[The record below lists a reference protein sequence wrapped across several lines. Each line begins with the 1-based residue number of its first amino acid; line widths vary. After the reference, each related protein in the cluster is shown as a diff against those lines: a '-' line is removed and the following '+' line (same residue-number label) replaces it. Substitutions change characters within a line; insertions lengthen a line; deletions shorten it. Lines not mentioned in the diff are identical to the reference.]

1 MKYKSFTSES
11 VSAGHP
17 DKICDQISD
26 AVLDAALE
34 VDPKSRVAIETLV
47 TWEKVVIAGEVTC
60 KKKLDYKKIAKDVIK
75 DLGYTKK
82 ELHFSDKSDIE
93 VFVHQQSPDIAQG
106 VDLDGAG
113 DQGMMFGYAV
123 DETKDLMPL
132 PIILSHRLVEEMDN
146 LRQTKKIPYLRP
158 DGKSEVKVLYENS
171 IPVGVER
178 VVIAVPHNPKISHK
192 QLHSDIFKFVVT
204 PVLKKFGYKI
214 KDSELVVN
222 GTGKW
227 EIGGPASDTGVT
239 GRKIIVDT
247 YGGMARIGG
256 GAMSGK
262 DPSKVDRSAAY
273 AARYLAKNI
282 VANKLAKRC
291 EVQLAY
297 VIGQPKPISAAL
309 DTFGTE
315 TKPLSVIEDFAFA
328 KLLDLSVRGIVEGLN
343 LRRPIYRESARY
355 GHFGRSQ
362 FPWEKVVRY

>member
-11 VSAGHP
+11 VAAGHP
-17 DKICDQISD
+17 DKICDQVSD
-26 AVLDAALE
+26 AILDAALAN
-34 VDPKSRVAIETLV
+34 DPKSRVAVETLA
-47 TWEKVVIAGEVTC
+47 TWEKLVIAGEVTC
-60 KKKLDYKKIAKDVIK
+60 NKKIDYQTVARRVIRE
-75 DLGYTKK
+75 LGFTKK
-82 ELHFSDKSDIE
+82 IYHFSDKSDIE
-93 VFVHQQSPDIAQG
+93 VLVHQQSPDISHG
-106 VDLDGAG
+106 VDIGGAG

-123 DETKDLMPL
+123 DETDELMPL
-132 PIILSHRLVEEMDN
+132 PIVLAHKLVSEMDR
-146 LRQTKKIPYLRP
+146 LRQDKILEYLRP
-158 DGKSEVKVLYENS
+158 DGKSEVKVNYKNGKPTQIEKV
-171 IPVGVER
+171 I
-178 VVIAVPHNPKISHK
+178 IAVPTDPSIQKD
-192 QLHSDIFKFVVT
+192 QLLIDLYKMVVE
-204 PVLKKFGYKI
+204 PVLKNYGYKI
-214 KDSELVVN
+214 DKKSLIVN

-273 AARYLAKNI
+273 AARYLAKNV

-297 VIGQPKPISAAL
+297 VIGFPNPISTAV

-315 TKPLSVIEDFAFA
+315 MKPVSVIEDFAFN
-328 KLLDLSVRGIVEGLN
+328 KLLDLSVKGIIEGLD

-355 GHFGRSQ
+355 GHFGRDG
-362 FPWEKVVRY
+362 FPWEEVKRF